1 MVGPQAEGFD
11 RVTTAPRPGPS
22 STGFPL
28 SAARVPFP
36 IEPSYE
42 VKPDLQKLGNEPLLL
57 EDANWNEWVA
67 DKARLLK
74 QGGLVRTD
82 SESAPDHLGHAIRA
96 ALAYFQRHLPNGPVD
111 SRGHFPWLGGL
122 VLDADDM
129 PSQLAALSMSLQEDF
144 ALMRQTDSRGL
155 RAIALSVAFPSGW
168 DPGTKIGKSMLT
180 IHEPVA
186 DNHRLQ
192 AATAAMSVAMAEKGP
207 FVRYVW
213 TLAGSNARARPVG
226 VDDVSALTHAGQLWF
241 RYERQVSVPL
251 GESTSLFLI
260 RVMHAR
266 FCEVVHDQRTHSNLV
281 AALNSMSE
289 QMLRY
294 KNLHHAK
301 RLVSA
306 WARAASAPHVLES
319 GHSRGE

>member
-11 RVTTAPRPGPS
+11 RVITAPRPGPS

-36 IEPSYE
+36 IERSYE

-57 EDANWNEWVA
+57 EDASWNEWVA
-67 DKARLLK
+67 DKARLLML
-74 QGGLVRTD
+74 GRLMRTD
-82 SESAPDHLGHAIRA
+82 SECSPDHLSYAVRA
-96 ALAYFQRHLPNGPVD
+96 ALGYFQRHLPNGPVD
-111 SRGHFPWLGGL
+111 SAGYFAWLGGL
-122 VLDADDM
+122 VLSADDTLG
-129 PSQLAALSMSLQEDF
+129 QLAGLSMSLQEDF

-168 DPGTKIGKSMLT
+168 EPDTKIGKSMSV

-192 AATAAMSVAMAEKGP
+192 AATAAMSIAMAEKGP

-226 VDDVSALTHAGQLWF
+226 VDDTSALTHAEQLWF

-251 GESTSLFLI
+251 GDSTSLFLI
-260 RVMHAR
+260 RVMHAP
-266 FCEVVHDQRTHSNLV
+266 FYEVIYDQTTHSNLL

-306 WARAASAPHVLES
+306 WAGAPLAQHVLES
-319 GHSRGE
+319 NHSRGE